1 MRPVLLLVPLLLV
14 SACSGGS
21 SPEGSSSQ
29 GSSSG
34 SPSSG
39 RPDKSTYLAQAEEL
53 CAQGVAQQKK
63 LVAPTAIGDFAPY
76 VQQLVQVAAT
86 TTRGLT
92 ALTPPDADAAQLRAK
107 VLDPLQAQ
115 LRLAQTFADEVQAA
129 TKGNDQAALGR
140 LALNPPTKAK
150 ADLAFMRSYG
160 FSTCVDAAD
169 TSN

>member
-1 MRPVLLLVPLLLV
+1 M
-14 SACSGGS
+14 
-21 SPEGSSSQ
+21 
-29 GSSSG
+29 
-34 SPSSG
+34 
-39 RPDKSTYLAQAEEL
+39 
-53 CAQGVAQQKK
+53 AQQKK

-86 TTRGLT
+86 TTRGRT
-92 ALTPPDADAAQLRAK
+92 ALTPPDAAQLRAK

-129 TKGNDQAALGR
+129 TKDNDQAALGR
-140 LALNPPTKAK
+140 LALNPPFKAK